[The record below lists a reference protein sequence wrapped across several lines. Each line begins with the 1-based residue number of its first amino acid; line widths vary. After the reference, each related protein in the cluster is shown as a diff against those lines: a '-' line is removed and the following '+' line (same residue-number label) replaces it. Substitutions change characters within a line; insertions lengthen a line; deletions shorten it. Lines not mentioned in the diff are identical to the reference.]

1 MRPRFAWMLLVVFG
15 AAGLIT
21 GARAQEPQQ
30 LTVTLELLLGR
41 GAWYVEDFLDRFS
54 NVVAQEVYVQ
64 DSSAPLPSFAANSGR
79 GATPVA
85 MNLMLTQVKHRVLR
99 SDFLLVALNGQFD
112 WVPFRDVLEVDD
124 LAVRDREV
132 RLEKLFLEPSA
143 DSVQQAERIRDESSR
158 FNLGTM
164 RRTINNPVLA
174 LAVLRADFQQ
184 RFRYTLGKK
193 DPTVGPEVWTIDY
206 REEQSPTLI
215 KGRSDGDLFSHG
227 RLWIDAETGRLLKS
241 ELAVEQPALGG
252 RVTSIFRYDERFGI
266 AVPQQMQEDY
276 RLDNGTRVTAVATYD
291 RFRRFGVTAED
302 SISK

>member
-1 MRPRFAWMLLVVFG
+1 MRTRLTWMLLVVFS
-15 AAGLIT
+15 AAGLAAT
-21 GARAQEPQQ
+21 RAQEPQP

-41 GAWYVEDFLDRFS
+41 GAWYVEDFLERFS
-54 NVVAQEVYVQ
+54 NVVAQEIYVQ
-64 DSSAPLPSFAANSGR
+64 DSSVPLPSLAANSGR
-79 GATPVA
+79 GSTPMA
-85 MNLMLTQVKHRVLR
+85 LNMMLTQVKHRVLR
-99 SDFLLVALNGQFD
+99 SDFLLVALNGHFD

-124 LAVRDREV
+124 LAVRDRSV
-132 RLEKLFLEPSA
+132 RLEKLFLDPSA

-158 FNLGTM
+158 FNLGSM

-184 RFRYTLGKK
+184 RFHYTLGKK

-241 ELAVEQPALGG
+241 ELAVEQPTLGG
-252 RVTSIFRYDERFGI
+252 RVTSVFRYDERFGI
-266 AVPQQMQEDY
+266 AVPQEMHEDY
-276 RLDNGTRVTAVATYD
+276 RLDNGARVTAVATYD

-302 SISK
+302 SITTR